1 LIKLGVFDSGLGG
14 LTVYRALRKSIPY
27 ANILYLG
34 DTARVPYGTK
44 SAATVTRYA
53 LEIVHY
59 LIDREV
65 EAIVVAC
72 NTASAFAMECLRK
85 TCKVPVFGVVEPG
98 AKAAVKATRNGVV
111 GVVGTR
117 GTVFS
122 GAYQRAIKELSS
134 SVEVFTE
141 PCPLFVP
148 LVEEG
153 WFDEEITY
161 EVAYRYLGP
170 LIAKKV
176 DTLVLGCTHYPLLKD
191 VISRVM
197 GGDVVLIDSAD
208 ETSFEVKDYL
218 ECGGRLKDQE
228 LGGDQFEVTDSPSR
242 FADVGRIFLD
252 RNLEEVF
259 QVNVTEGEEVD
270 GSDL

>member
-1 LIKLGVFDSGLGG
+1 MIKLGVFDSGLGG
-14 LTVYRALRKSIPY
+14 LTVYKALRNEVPC

-44 SAATVTRYA
+44 SSATVTRYA
-53 LEIVHY
+53 LEIAQY
-59 LIDREV
+59 LVDREV
-65 EAIVVAC
+65 EAMVVAC
-72 NTASAFAMECLRK
+72 NTASAYAMDCLRK
-85 TCKVPVFGVVEPG
+85 AVRVPVFGVVEPG
-98 AKAAVKATRNGVV
+98 ARAAVKATRNGIV

-117 GTVFS
+117 GTVSS
-122 GAYQRAIKELSS
+122 GAYQRAIGELSGS
-134 SVEVFTE
+134 IEVFTE

-153 WFDEEITY
+153 WLDEEITY

-176 DTLVLGCTHYPLLKD
+176 DTLVLGCTHYPLLKE

-197 GGDVVLIDSAD
+197 GGDVVLIDSAE
-208 ETSFEVKDYL
+208 ETSLEVKDYL
-218 ECGGRLKDQE
+218 ACEGRLRDQE
-228 LGGDQFEVTDSPSR
+228 LGGDQFQVTDSPSR
-242 FADVGRIFLD
+242 FADVGRIFLA
-252 RNLEEVF
+252 RSLEDVS

>member
-14 LTVYRALRKSIPY
+14 LTVYRALRKSIPC

-53 LEIVHY
+53 IEIAHY
-59 LIDREV
+59 LVNREV
-65 EAIVVAC
+65 EAMVVAC
-72 NTASAFAMECLRK
+72 NTASAYAMDVLRK
-85 TCKVPVFGVVEPG
+85 TVRVPVFGVVEPG
-98 AKAAVKATRNGVV
+98 AQAAVKATRNGIV

-117 GTVFS
+117 GTVSS
-122 GAYQRAIKELSS
+122 GAYQRAIEELAPTIRVLTS
-134 SVEVFTE
+134 

-153 WFDEEITY
+153 WLEDETTHQ
-161 EVAYRYLGP
+161 VAHRYLEP
-170 LIAKKV
+170 LIAEKV
-176 DTLVLGCTHYPLLKD
+176 DTLVLGCTHYPLLKS
-191 VISRVM
+191 VISKVM
-197 GGDVVLIDSAD
+197 GDDVVLIDSAE

-218 ECGGRLKDQE
+218 ECEGRMRDQE

-242 FADVGRIFLD
+242 FAEVGRIFLD

>member
-14 LTVYRALRKSIPY
+14 LTVYKALRGSVPC

-44 SAATVTRYA
+44 SSATVTRYA
-53 LEIVHY
+53 LEITHY
-59 LIDREV
+59 LEDREV

-72 NTASAFAMECLRK
+72 NTASAYAMDCLRK
-85 TCKVPVFGVVEPG
+85 TSKVPVFGVVEPG
-98 AKAAVKATRNGVV
+98 ARAAVKATRNGVI

-117 GTVFS
+117 GTVSS
-122 GAYQRAIKELSS
+122 GAYQRAIGELEP
-134 SVEVFTE
+134 SVEVFAE
-141 PCPLFVP
+141 PCSLFVP

-176 DTLVLGCTHYPLLKD
+176 DTLVLGCTHYPLLKEI
-191 VISRVM
+191 ISRVM
-197 GGDVVLIDSAD
+197 GRDVVLIDSAE
-208 ETSFEVKDYL
+208 ETSLEVRDYL
-218 ECGGRLKDQE
+218 ACEGRLRDQE
-228 LGGDQFEVTDSPSR
+228 LGGDQFHVTDSPSR
-242 FADVGRIFLD
+242 FTDIGRIFLG
-252 RNLEEVF
+252 RRLERVT
-259 QVNVTEGEEVD
+259 QVNVTEGDEVD
-270 GSDL
+270 GSDI